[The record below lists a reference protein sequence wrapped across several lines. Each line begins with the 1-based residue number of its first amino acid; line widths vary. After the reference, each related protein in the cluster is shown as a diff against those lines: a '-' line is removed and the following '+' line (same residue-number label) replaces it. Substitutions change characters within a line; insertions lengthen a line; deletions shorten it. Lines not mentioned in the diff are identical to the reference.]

1 MTKMGIVFKY
11 IGCLI
16 ILVASSGI
24 GIHYGEELKKY
35 LNQLEELKKLFCLM
49 KCELEYVKLPLVEL
63 FERMESK
70 VQQPFESWIGMLR
83 RKLESR
89 EYGVFDNI
97 WRETIEEELRESK
110 LRAEDLEE
118 LKNVGKNLEYI
129 DNLNLYIE
137 QLEYRIMDMRKAYQ
151 SKRKLSRTLGI
162 MGGIFLVIL
171 FL

>member
-1 MTKMGIVFKY
+1 MGIVFKY

-49 KCELEYVKLPLVEL
+49 KSELEYVKLPLVEL
-63 FERMESK
+63 FEKMESK
-70 VQQPFESWIGMLR
+70 VQEPFRAWVSMLR

-89 EYGVFDNI
+89 EYGIFDSI
-97 WRETIEEELRESK
+97 WTDTIEEVLKGSK
-110 LRAEDLEE
+110 LRTEDLDE
-118 LKNVGKNLEYI
+118 LKNVGKNLEYVE
-129 DNLNLYIE
+129 NLNLYIE
-137 QLEYRIMDMRKAYQ
+137 QLEYKIVDVRKVYQ
-151 SKRKLSRTLGI
+151 TKRKLSRTLGI

-171 FL
+171 LL